1 MDEAMDKLTK
11 DQILKLQRRL
21 HHYLK
26 SYELEEGLT
35 SSKVAERLGYSQ
47 VHYWR
52 IREEVDKAN
61 KVIKA
66 YETLKKFASLKSMS
80 VGKFL
85 SFLEGHEPEDSETA
99 AWDLKEWEINLI
111 RIFRNFD
118 IKTRRIFTRK
128 VIRNAL
134 DDERLAQKLDMII
147 CCSNVLF
154 FLEEEEFETHMSL
167 VKVFAKQFPKM
178 TEEKSV
184 FQIKDELK
192 SKKNSVLRIL
202 SKFLND

>member
-1 MDEAMDKLTK
+1 MDKLTK
-11 DQILKLQRRL
+11 DQILKLQSRL

-26 SYELEEGLT
+26 SYELEEGLS

-66 YETLKKFASLKSMS
+66 YETLKKFASLKNLS
-80 VGKFL
+80 VVKFL
-85 SFLEGHEPEDSETA
+85 NFLEGHELQEGEASS
-99 AWDLKEWEINLI
+99 WDLKEWETNLI
-111 RIFRNFD
+111 RVFRNFD

-134 DDERLAQKLDMII
+134 EDERLAQKLDMII

-167 VKVFAKQFPKM
+167 IKVFAKQIPKI
-178 TEEKSV
+178 TEKRATFHV
-184 FQIKDELK
+184 KDELK
-192 SKKNSVLRIL
+192 SKKNSILRIL